1 MTRSV
6 RFFLILGIGL
16 LLLDGALLLIG
27 RPPSVSYRGATVV
40 STGTAAIGGP
50 FTLAATDGRT
60 VTDTTFRGKWML
72 IYFGYTSC
80 PDACPTVLAN
90 MSIAL
95 KMLGNE
101 TDKVQPLFITV
112 DPRRDTREVLGE
124 YLKSFDPA
132 NHRFDRQRRANHR
145 RQEGVQGLHR
155 VKPRQRRGQLSR
167 RP

>member
-1 MTRSV
+1 MVMTRSA

-16 LLLDGALLLIG
+16 LLLDGALLLLG
-27 RPPSVSYRGATVV
+27 RPPRVSYRGA
-40 STGTAAIGGP
+40 TAAIGGP

-80 PDACPTVLAN
+80 PDACPTVLTN

-95 KMLGNE
+95 KMLANE

-112 DPRRDTREVLGE
+112 D
-124 YLKSFDPA
+124 
-132 NHRFDRQRRANHR
+132 
-145 RQEGVQGLHR
+145 
-155 VKPRQRRGQLSR
+155 
-167 RP
+167 